1 MKRLT
6 DRQEQVLT
14 FIKHYIESN
23 SYAPAVRDIAKAFDI
38 TVKAAHDHLKAL
50 ERKGAIHSSEGISR
64 STGVVGFTPSAKVE
78 TITVPVLGATAA
90 GLPVLAE
97 ENKEYDLQI
106 PASLVSGKGPYFA
119 LHVEGDSMIEA
130 GILDGDLA
138 IIRQTSTA
146 DNGEIVVARVG
157 EENRVTLKR
166 FYLTSH
172 AIELRPEN
180 PKYGSLYSK
189 DVTVL
194 GKLHMIIRDYER

>member
-1 MKRLT
+1 MKGLT
-6 DRQEQVLT
+6 DRQREVLE
-14 FIKHYIESN
+14 FIKRYIESN
-23 SYAPAVRDIAKAFDI
+23 SYAPAVRDIAKQFGI

-64 STGVVGFTPSAKVE
+64 STGVVGFSPAPTVE
-78 TITVPVLGATAA
+78 TIAIPVLGSTAA
-90 GLPVLAE
+90 GLPILAE
-97 ENKEYDLQI
+97 ENKEFELHI
-106 PASLVSGKGPYFA
+106 PTTLIPGKGPYFA
-119 LHVEGDSMIEA
+119 LHVEGDSMVDA

-138 IIRQTSTA
+138 IIKQTA
-146 DNGEIVVARVG
+146 NANNGEIVVARVG

-166 FYLTSH
+166 FYLTSN

-194 GKLHMIIRDYER
+194 GKLHMIIRDYEH

>member
-1 MKRLT
+1 VKRLT
-6 DRQEQVLT
+6 DRQEQVLE
-14 FIKHYIESN
+14 FIKRYIERN

-64 STGVVGFTPSAKVE
+64 STGVVGFTASAKVE
-78 TITVPVLGATAA
+78 TISVPVLGATAA

-106 PASLVSGKGPYFA
+106 PASLVPGKGPYFA

-166 FYLTSH
+166 YYLTSH

-194 GKLHMIIRDYER
+194 GKLQMIIRDYER